1 MLKVSELDVSY
12 GDVQVLWEVS
22 FEVKEGECIAL
33 LGANGAG
40 KTTTLNTISGLLR
53 PRRGNITF
61 FGEDLTRKPAHQ
73 MAALGIAHVPEG
85 RRLFPEM
92 TVRENLEMGSLSGE
106 AKTRRKETME
116 EVFWLFPRLK
126 ERENQ
131 LAGSLSG
138 GEQQM
143 LAIGRGLMARPKL
156 LMLDEPSLGLAP
168 VVVDQVFKVIEELHR
183 TRGMTIL
190 LVEQNVM
197 EALNACDR
205 AYVLENGR
213 IVLTGQGKELLD
225 NEHVREAYLGL

>member
-85 RRLFPEM
+85 RRLFP
-92 TVRENLEMGSLSGE
+92 
-106 AKTRRKETME
+106 
-116 EVFWLFPRLK
+116 
-126 ERENQ
+126 
-131 LAGSLSG
+131 
-138 GEQQM
+138 
-143 LAIGRGLMARPKL
+143 
-156 LMLDEPSLGLAP
+156 
-168 VVVDQVFKVIEELHR
+168 
-183 TRGMTIL
+183 
-190 LVEQNVM
+190 
-197 EALNACDR
+197 
-205 AYVLENGR
+205 
-213 IVLTGQGKELLD
+213 
-225 NEHVREAYLGL
+225 